1 MTWIEHVQVDD
12 KSLTHRMYRDL
23 VFSGQAYGA
32 KRWISTLK
40 RMCERFAFSMGHI
53 TRPKHELEGGIN
65 FLLMFLP
72 ITMGLIVNA
81 WLKMFVIFFLH
92 SVISS
97 LEGQRNVMKL
107 SHRMVKIFC
116 EILSMS
122 DKLDF
127 PQLSDQNSG
136 VRVSLRRSN
145 GAGQP
150 EGFIVSAAT
159 SLWLPLPKENLFNF
173 FVDEKKRVEVLCS
186 YSTILKPF

>member
-1 MTWIEHVQVDD
+1 MKCMHV
-12 KSLTHRMYRDL
+12 
-23 VFSGQAYGA
+23 
-32 KRWISTLK
+32 LK
-40 RMCERFAFSMGHI
+40 CSI
-53 TRPKHELEGGIN
+53 
-65 FLLMFLP
+65 
-72 ITMGLIVNA
+72 
-81 WLKMFVIFFLH
+81 IFFCHL
-92 SVISS
+92 VISS

-116 EILSMS
+116 EVLSMS

-159 SLWLPLPKENLFNF
+159 SLWLPLSKENLFNF
-173 FVDEKKRVEVLCS
+173 FVDEKKRVEVC
-186 YSTILKPF
+186 I